1 MTRIQIEISLGILL
15 VLITSSIIL
24 VYGLNENT
32 RMAELEDALK
42 ARSIEVGAALFDA
55 QCSRCHGKQG
65 LGIPGVCPPLNDRHF
80 FDDRLKEV
88 GWSGTQEDYIVATAS
103 SGRLTSTRPQLFA
116 GGGTPA
122 MPSFSDRFGGPLRD
136 DQIRNIA
143 DFIMN
148 WEPTAQLVEVS
159 QPAGPGEAVGTD
171 INVQLPQGDAAAG
184 EALAKSEGC
193 TACHIDAPTGPAWL
207 PSTDQPG
214 IGDRAATRITD
225 PTYTGNASTPE
236 QYLLESIVDPNAY
249 VVDGFTANIMPPIYG
264 DKLTSQNAADLIAYL
279 LTLK

>member
-1 MTRIQIEISLGILL
+1 MSRTQIEISLGILL
-15 VLITSSIIL
+15 VLLTSSLIL
-24 VYGLNENT
+24 VYGLNENN
-32 RMAELEDALK
+32 RMAELEDAQQ

-80 FDDRLKEV
+80 FDDRLQEV

-103 SGRLTSTRPQLFA
+103 SGRLTSTRPALFA
-116 GGGTPA
+116 GGGIPA

-148 WEPTAQLVEVS
+148 WESTAQLVEIA

-171 INVQLPQGDAAAG
+171 INVQLPEGDPTAG
-184 EALAKSEGC
+184 EALTKSQGC

-207 PSTDQPG
+207 PSADQPG

-225 PTYTGNASTPE
+225 PTYTGAASTPE
-236 QYLLESIVDPNAY
+236 QYLLELIVDPNVY
-249 VVDGFTANIMPPIYG
+249 VVDGFAPNIMPPTYG
-264 DKLTSQNAADLIAYL
+264 QNLTSQNVADVIAYL

>member
-1 MTRIQIEISLGILL
+1 MSRVQIEISLGILL
-15 VLITSSIIL
+15 VLLTSSLIL
-24 VYGLNENT
+24 VYGLNENN
-32 RMAELEDALK
+32 RMAELEDAQK
-42 ARSIEVGAALFDA
+42 ARSIEVGAELFDA

-80 FDDRLKEV
+80 FDDRLQEV
-88 GWSGTQEDYIVATAS
+88 GWSGTLEDYIIATAS
-103 SGRLTSTRPQLFA
+103 SGRLTSTRPELFA

-143 DFIMN
+143 DFISN
-148 WEPTAQLVEVS
+148 WESTAQLVEVA

-171 INVQLPQGDAAAG
+171 INVQLPEGDPVAG
-184 EALAKSEGC
+184 EAITKSQAC

-207 PSTDQPG
+207 PTADQPG
-214 IGDRAATRITD
+214 IGDRAATRITE
-225 PTYTGNASTPE
+225 PTYTGAASTPE
-236 QYLLESIVDPNAY
+236 QYLLESIVDPNVY
-249 VVDGFTANIMPPIYG
+249 VVDGFAANIMPQTYG
-264 DKLTSQNAADLIAYL
+264 DNLTSQDVADVIAYL

>member
-1 MTRIQIEISLGILL
+1 MSRVQIEISLGILL

-24 VYGLNENT
+24 VYGLNENN
-32 RMAELEDALK
+32 RMADLAEAQN

-80 FDDRLKEV
+80 FDDRLKDV

-103 SGRLTSTRPQLFA
+103 SGRLTSTRPTLFT

-148 WEPTAQLVEVS
+148 WEPTAQLVEIA

-171 INVQLPQGDAAAG
+171 INAPLPEGNAAAG
-184 EALAKSEGC
+184 EALAKSQGC

-207 PSTDQPG
+207 PSADQSG
-214 IGDRAATRITD
+214 IGDRAATRLTD
-225 PTYTGNASTPE
+225 PTYTGAASTPE
-236 QYLLESIVDPNAY
+236 QYLHESIVNPNAY
-249 VVDGFTANIMPPIYG
+249 VVDGFPANVMPQTYG
-264 DKLTSQNAADLIAYL
+264 DNLTSQNVADLIAYL